1 MMQPELAMTR
11 FAQGS
16 AAHAL
21 SRWVA
26 IASLLA
32 ATGGIVTAIG
42 WPEFLAV
49 GYSLVAGGLALA
61 IWLPLTG
68 PFRLGGT
75 RPADEFDRMIQLRA
89 WLAACAAASFAAV
102 LGMMMLLAL
111 GLMGH
116 WSSMTLLFALG
127 TLLTY
132 LMVVLSAV
140 PTLVI
145 ASRASA
151 DDEDQA

>member
-1 MMQPELAMTR
+1 MMHPEFAMTR
-11 FAQGS
+11 FAQGP
-16 AAHAL
+16 ALRAL

-42 WPEFLAV
+42 WPEFLQV
-49 GYSLVAGGLALA
+49 GYALVAGGLALA

-75 RPADEFDRMIQLRA
+75 RPTDEFDRMVQTRA
-89 WLAACAAASFAAV
+89 WLAACAAASFAAIF
-102 LGMMMLLAL
+102 GMMMLLGL

-132 LMVVLSAV
+132 LMVVLAAV

-145 ASRASA
+145 ASGTSA
-151 DDEDQA
+151 DEED